1 MSFLIAKQP
10 IFNRE
15 GKRVVFEVFLRKRE
29 RMYEYPKEV
38 PYSRAT
44 YIIIDII
51 LELGMDKVGEG
62 EKVMINVS
70 LDSIINKAIES
81 LNPKKLIIEI
91 IEPQIPVGEVVYN
104 QILNTID
111 KYLNQGVLFSLD
123 EKHLENEKMS
133 RLVDK
138 VQIISVDINRF
149 NKKIVDF
156 ARSKSKSLLISK
168 IENDKDYNR
177 VVSFGDLF
185 QGRYLE
191 SPIILKEFQSTPY
204 LKNTLIRL
212 IALAHSAQSPKE
224 IADIIITDVGMT
236 AKILRIV
243 NSAYYSPIKEIKSIE
258 QACAIIGLK
267 NLKNLLLALA
277 MNDYVSI
284 ENPELWKKSLAR
296 AIIAQKIAEI
306 ISPQNTLKAYILG
319 LFSLIDE
326 ILNVDKIAFLKE
338 VRMEQDIIDGY
349 TGKNPH
355 LRSILDYSIA
365 LEQEFSS
372 PSDTQEYPQEKAV
385 ANLESL
391 TGIDR
396 YTLFH
401 IAKSSFEMADNIL
414 KV

>member
-306 ISPQNTLKAYILG
+306 ISPQNTSKAYILG

>member
-104 QILNTID
+104 QIFNTID

>member
-338 VRMEQDIIDGY
+338 VRMEQNIIDGY

-385 ANLESL
+385 ANLENL